1 MQVMSAGRGI
11 THSEYNSSK
20 TNPLELFQLWIETAR
35 PEITPRHETRE
46 IKLKNNQITQ
56 VVSGNKKDNLLFI
69 NQDATIS
76 LGEFSEKQ
84 KIDYKVS
91 NNRGVFIFVIEGNV
105 DVEEVIL
112 SRRDSIEIANA
123 TNVVINVRPDSY
135 LMVVDV
141 PL

>member
-1 MQVMSAGRGI
+1 MSAGRGI

-69 NQDATIS
+69 NQDAKIY
-76 LGEFSEKQ
+76 LAKFDKEEDINYNLEKG
-84 KIDYKVS
+84 
-91 NNRGVFIFVIEGNV
+91 RGFFAFVIEGSALIEK
-105 DVEEVIL
+105 DKI
-112 SRRDSIEIANA
+112 SQRDSIEIEGNGK
-123 TNVVINVRPDSY
+123 INIQAGQGLY
-135 LMVVDV
+135 LMIIDV